1 MNKLFLLCLAFAM
14 TVVAYG
20 QPTESFDL
28 EALAKLSKEQREC
41 AVNRFIQNKLAGLK
55 AGEVTDVRDCASG
68 CFKYLAATITTCLYS
83 VVNWAAVPYCVQ
95 HAIGAGDQCFDCVCE
110 AVEWMCNCDVC

>member
-1 MNKLFLLCLAFAM
+1 M
-14 TVVAYG
+14 
-20 QPTESFDL
+20 
-28 EALAKLSKEQREC
+28 
-41 AVNRFIQNKLAGLK
+41 
-55 AGEVTDVRDCASG
+55 TDVRDCASG

-83 VVNWAAVPYCVQ
+83 VVNWAAVSFNYEYYFSTHKIPPLSYIHYEEHDCLQVPYCVQ